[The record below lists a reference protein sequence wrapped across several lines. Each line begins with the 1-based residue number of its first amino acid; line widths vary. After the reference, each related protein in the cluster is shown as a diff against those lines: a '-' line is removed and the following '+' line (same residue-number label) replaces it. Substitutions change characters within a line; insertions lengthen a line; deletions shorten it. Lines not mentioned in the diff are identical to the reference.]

1 MRFILYFHAYLCY
14 ILHNQESSEKMNAK
28 ETKKINI
35 FKYFICNLLK

>member
-28 ETKKINI
+28 ETKKNKHFQI
-35 FKYFICNLLK
+35 FHL